1 MRVVLDSN
9 VVVAAFA
16 SRGLCASL
24 FELCLLD
31 HHIILGE
38 DLLEEISRNLS
49 KKIKLPRA
57 TIDEIVSLL
66 KNHAEIAK
74 PNKLSTEVSRDPD
87 DDAILG
93 LAIATNTDCI
103 ITGDDDLLSLKE
115 FQNIPIISPR
125 GFWELLKKVK
135 R

>member
-1 MRVVLDSN
+1 MRVILDSN

-31 HHIILGE
+31 HRIILGE

-49 KKIKLPRA
+49 KKIKLPPA
-57 TIDEIVSLL
+57 TIDEIISVL
-66 KNHAEIAK
+66 KNQAEISK
-74 PNKLSTEVSRDPD
+74 PKKLSTRVSRDPD
-87 DDAILG
+87 DDAVLG
-93 LAIATNTDCI
+93 LAIATNSDYI

-115 FQNIPIISPR
+115 FQTIPIISPR

-135 R
+135 K